1 MGGTFHMS
9 QNQKQKQNRNNRQK
23 QDDQRKP
30 VRNAADKK
38 DENQK
43 RKPSR
48 IQSQKQDESPKR
60 KPARSQVPK
69 NEQKRDQNPKMKLKP
84 EQFQNENENQDYI
97 IGKNPVIEAL
107 KSERDMNKILIAEGS
122 QSGQMQQVIGMAREA
137 NVMVQFVPKKKID
150 QLTEGNHQ
158 GVIAQVAAYEYA
170 EIDDLFAAAEK
181 KNEAPFF
188 LLLDEIEDPHNLG
201 SIMRTADASGAHGII
216 IPRRRA
222 VGLTSTVAKSS
233 TGAIEYI
240 PVVRVTNMAQTID
253 ELKERGVWIAG
264 TDASAKQDYR
274 QIDGKMP
281 LGLVIGSEGKGMG
294 RLIRDKCDFLLSLPM
309 VGHVTSL
316 NASVAAALLMYEVYR
331 KRNPLG
337 E

>member
-1 MGGTFHMS
+1 MHV
-9 QNQKQKQNRNNRQK
+9 QKP
-23 QDDQRKP
+23 DQ
-30 VRNAADKK
+30 V
-38 DENQK
+38 Q
-43 RKPSR
+43 
-48 IQSQKQDESPKR
+48 
-60 KPARSQVPK
+60 
-69 NEQKRDQNPKMKLKP
+69 EQ
-84 EQFQNENENQDYI
+84 NENQDYI

-107 KSERDMNKILIAEGS
+107 KSERDINKILIAEGS
-122 QSGQMQQVIGMAREA
+122 QSGQMQQVIGMAKEA
-137 NVMVQFVPKKKID
+137 NVIVQFVPKKKID
-150 QLTEGNHQ
+150 QLADGNHQ

-170 EIDDLFAAAEK
+170 EIDDLFALAEK

-216 IPRRRA
+216 IPKRRA
-222 VGLTSTVAKSS
+222 VGLTATVAKLS

-240 PVVRVTNMAQTID
+240 PVARVTNMAQTID

-264 TDASAKQDYR
+264 TDASAKQDFR
-274 QIDGKMP
+274 QMDGTLP

-331 KRNPLG
+331 KRQPLG